1 GITINATAHADGKVT
16 TEQAGAQCTKDSGRT
31 GTNKL
36 IFTVN
41 N

>member
-1 GITINATAHADGKVT
+1 
-16 TEQAGAQCTKDSGRT
+16 AQCTKDSGRT